1 MYNTTDYIT
10 MSRYGSL
17 EYRIT
22 ARIARKRCA
31 VFVREDFQDLSDYDQ
46 VGRALRKIA
55 KNGQLVRLGYGVYA
69 KTKKS
74 TITGELVPVAPLP
87 LLAKKALARLGIQT
101 APSRLERDYNAG
113 KTTQVS
119 TGRLIAVRGRITR
132 KIGYDGAYVSYE
144 PAT

>member
-1 MYNTTDYIT
+1 MSDVCILEVSYIYNTTDYIT

-55 KNGQLVRLGYGVYA
+55 KEGRLVRLGYGGSLQETDF
-69 KTKKS
+69 K
-74 TITGELVPVAPLP
+74 
-87 LLAKKALARLGIQT
+87 
-101 APSRLERDYNAG
+101 
-113 KTTQVS
+113 
-119 TGRLIAVRGRITR
+119 VR
-132 KIGYDGAYVSYE
+132 
-144 PAT
+144 

>member
-1 MYNTTDYIT
+1 MNALACIRCVFFSVFQKKPLVDIERVSYVCIVKVSYIRDTTDYTT

-22 ARIARKRCA
+22 ARIARKRCT

-74 TITGELVPVAPLP
+74 TITGELVPVAPASP
-87 LLAKKALARLGIQT
+87 GKRDAGT
-101 APSRLERDYNAG
+101 SWHSNCTFPSG
-113 KTTQVS
+113 
-119 TGRLIAVRGRITR
+119 TGL
-132 KIGYDGAYVSYE
+132 
-144 PAT
+144 